1 MKLSNYQLF
10 LDANSAVVEKELT
23 SELVVIPIVSP
34 SSSYG
39 GACNTNFDIFGA
51 KLMQYTVLYDWIAS
65 KWSQWCG
72 SKFLLKQSFQ
82 YR

>member
-1 MKLSNYQLF
+1 M
-10 LDANSAVVEKELT
+10 DANSAIVEKELT

-51 KLMQYTVLYDWIAS
+51 KLMQYTVLYDWIVS
-65 KWSQWCG
+65 KLVPVVWIKVSFET
-72 SKFLLKQSFQ
+72 KFSISLI
-82 YR
+82 